1 MKDIKD
7 GWEMIGK
14 GPIFLFGQLS
24 SGSVGANVIGT
35 QEDSIADTE
44 RGGGSRSR
52 LADWVMV
59 SWMSFMQSR
68 RNLWISRMVNTYCSY
83 TPTTTGRPAF

>member
-24 SGSVGANVIGT
+24 SGSVGANVIP
-35 QEDSIADTE
+35 DTE